1 VSNAGQDISAFC
13 SALLGGGDGTGDD
26 RLSGYSVSVFSLP
39 DRVTRWIPAEVPEA
53 IASAVSE
60 LAGRQPSAVHAV
72 YIGLGFVPN
81 EIAKR
86 KEAAKKGQRA
96 EAGDIAG
103 IPGLWA
109 DIDIAGHGHKKA
121 GLPASVKSA
130 MKILDACGVPPTL
143 IVHTGN
149 GIQAWWAF
157 SEPLIFDNDNEKAA
171 IAALARDWNLT
182 LKIRAREAGGWEAGV
197 DSVFDLTRLM
207 RAVGTTNTK
216 DADGQH
222 GGPVEGHR
230 PVRILRNNGYTYDP
244 DDFRGFLAD
253 DMALASLT
261 AVKAVSGADATT
273 LPNVDLPAVWRR
285 VRADMARDHNYM
297 PQFVGLMI
305 EAGHDKVE
313 DTWHGRRP
321 DLNGDQSAYD
331 AALVRM
337 LYDSGASPEQLVE
350 AVMCR
355 RLRSKDTDKVD
366 PARRTDYVVR
376 TVLNVT
382 ALAEKANAGRNELAG
397 KLQALRDVPPVV
409 VDASAVSVPVP
420 APAEPVAALEPAE
433 AAPTLVVV
441 TEPEPEPAQEATPE
455 PAPVERNAAS
465 ANVLEVLDLLLIP
478 QKFRDIGVRT
488 VGMEHRDYGE
498 NQKGRLIFDI
508 PPGYQWPGSGPALY
522 RPGKP
527 LKAEWYR
534 KDIFEVPKGY
544 QTTLKRDAMI
554 PSRHVGKNKEEWEA
568 VIEELT
574 GHWERDSS
582 GADLATTVS
591 DWLRN
596 YLTSHAPT
604 TVEFEAVD
612 NKRAYMVDTGNWGA
626 NGTPRVWFL
635 FSAFAEF
642 VSAQPG
648 GRNYAG
654 RAARNLIDYL
664 HVQELPRPRMTGPDG
679 QKRRTNWFEIEP
691 DQFGM
696 DDWGLV
702 LEIAQEHMTSGE
714 ERRMKAI
721 QGGLA

>member
-1 VSNAGQDISAFC
+1 MSNAGQDIRAFC

-39 DRVTRWIPAEVPEA
+39 DKVTRWIPAEVPEA

-60 LAGRQPSAVHAV
+60 LVGRQPSAVHAV

-103 IPGLWA
+103 IPGFWA
-109 DIDIAGHGHKKA
+109 DIDIAGHGHKKD
-121 GLPASVKSA
+121 GLPPDLESA
-130 MKILDACGVPPTL
+130 MRILDACGMPPTE

-157 SEPLIFDNDNEKAA
+157 SEPLIFDSDQEKAA

-182 LKIRAREAGGWEAGV
+182 IKLRAREVGGWDAGV

-207 RAVGTTNTK
+207 RAVGSINTK
-216 DADGQH
+216 GPDGQH
-222 GGPVEGHR
+222 GGPPEGHR
-230 PVRILRNNGYTYDP
+230 PVRILHSTGRTYNP
-244 DDFRGFLAD
+244 DDFREFLASD
-253 DMALASLT
+253 EALADVV
-261 AVKAVSGADATT
+261 AVKAVSGASA
-273 LPNVDLPAVWRR
+273 LPGVDLVAVWRAVKSTASAER
-285 VRADMARDHNYM
+285 GYM
-297 PQFVGLMI
+297 PLFVSLMI
-305 EAGHDKVE
+305 DAGHDKVE

-337 LYDSGASPEQLVE
+337 LYDGGAGPEQLVE
-350 AVMCR
+350 AIMGR
-355 RLRSKDTDKVD
+355 RLLNRDTDKVD

-376 TVLNVT
+376 TVLNVM
-382 ALAEKANAGRNELAG
+382 ALAEASKAARNELAG
-397 KLQALRDVPPVV
+397 KVQALRDTPPVV
-409 VDASAVSVPVP
+409 VDAAPVVSVPAPVAPP
-420 APAEPVAALEPAE
+420 APEQPVTLTVVNEPA
-433 AAPTLVVV
+433 
-441 TEPEPEPAQEATPE
+441 PEPEPDIAPKPE
-455 PAPVERNAAS
+455 PVATQPNQAS
-465 ANVLEVLDLLLIP
+465 ANILEVLDLLLIP

-488 VGMEHRDYGE
+488 LGMEHRDYGE

-508 PPGYQWPGSGPALY
+508 PSGYQWAGAGPALY

-534 KDIFEVPKGY
+534 KDIFEVPKGF

-554 PSRHVGKNKEEWEA
+554 PSRSVGKNKEEWES

-612 NKRAYMVDTGNWGA
+612 NKRAYMVDTGNWGV
-626 NGTPRVWFL
+626 NGTPRVWIL
-635 FSAFAEF
+635 FSAFAEY
-642 VSAQPG
+642 VSTQPG

-654 RAARNLIDYL
+654 RASRNLIDYL
-664 HVQELPRPRMTGPDG
+664 RLTELPRPRMTGPDG
-679 QKRRTNWFEIEP
+679 QKRRTNWFEIDPE
-691 DQFGM
+691 QFAT
-696 DDWGLV
+696 DDWGLI
-702 LEIAQEHMTSGE
+702 LEIAQDHMTSSE
-714 ERRMKAI
+714 ERRLKSI